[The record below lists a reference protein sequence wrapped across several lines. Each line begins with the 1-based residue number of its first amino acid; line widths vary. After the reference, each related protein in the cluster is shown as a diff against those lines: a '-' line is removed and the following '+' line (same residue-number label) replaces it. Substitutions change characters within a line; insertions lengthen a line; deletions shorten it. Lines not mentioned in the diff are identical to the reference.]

1 MQQEPSFITS
11 LTIGEETHEIK
22 VYGNVDKSDDMIYYT
37 FTLND
42 ENMIVLSKFDGDE
55 WRVANTIR
63 KNNDLAAILGKL
75 IDTYQSEYKFTP

>member
-22 VYGNVDKSDDMIYYT
+22 VYGNVDKSDGIIYYT
-37 FTLND
+37 FALND
-42 ENMIVLSKFDGDE
+42 NNMIVLSKFDGDE

-63 KNNDLAAILGKL
+63 TNNDLAVILGKL
-75 IDTYQSEYKFTP
+75 LDKHISEYKFVP